1 MSSSNKDAMIDSG
14 RISL

>member
-14 RISL
+14 RMSL